1 MEASSSLPGRVSK
14 TAATTTG
21 RVSWALYDW
30 GSSSFAAIISTFVFP
45 VYFAKQVAADE
56 ALGTSQWG
64 ITVGIAGLLVAIGG
78 PVLGA
83 IADQYQRRKP
93 WLGFFTLLCVLATA
107 GLWWVRPDTQWALL
121 AMLLAG
127 LATVGAEFATI
138 FYNSMLPGLTTR
150 ERLGRWSGWAWGL
163 GYAGGL
169 VCLILA
175 LQGFIADD
183 PWISIPGAAG
193 SVRAVFVLTALWYGV
208 FALPLFLFSPDEPAS
223 GKTLG
228 RALGDG
234 MKQLVQSFRELRAYL
249 PVLRF
254 LIARMF
260 FIDGLATLFAFG
272 GVYAAGTFG
281 FSDQQVLLF
290 AIALN
295 ITAGLGAVGF
305 AWIDDWLGSKTTV
318 LISLA
323 GLITLGSL
331 VLITESSNLFWL
343 AGALLGI
350 FVGPIQAGSRSYMA
364 RVAPEHLRTQM
375 FGLFALSGK
384 ATAFLGPLLVAWIT
398 LLSGSQR
405 VGMTVIVALLLIGF
419 LLMLT
424 VPRANTSHSQ

>member
-1 MEASSSLPGRVSK
+1 MEATSSLADKASK
-14 TAATTTG
+14 TAATTTS

-64 ITVGIAGLLVAIGG
+64 LTIGIAGFFVAVGG

-93 WLGFFTLLCVLATA
+93 WVGFFTLLCVLATA
-107 GLWWVRPDTQWALL
+107 GLWWVQPDTHWVLL

-127 LATVGAEFATI
+127 LATVGTEFATI
-138 FYNSMLPGLTTR
+138 FYNAMLPGLAPPD
-150 ERLGRWSGWAWGL
+150 RLGRWSGWAWGL

-183 PWISIPGAAG
+183 PWISIPGEAG
-193 SVRAVFVLTALWYGV
+193 SVRAVFVLTALWYGA
-208 FALPLFLFSPDEPAS
+208 FALPLFLFTPDEPAS

-234 MKQLVQSFRELRAYL
+234 MRQLVQSIRELRAYL
-249 PVLRF
+249 PILKF

-295 ITAGLGAVGF
+295 ITAGLGAASF

-318 LISLA
+318 LVSLA
-323 GLITLGSL
+323 GLMILGTV
-331 VLITESSNLFWL
+331 VLMIESPSLFWV

-384 ATAFLGPLLVAWIT
+384 ATAFVGPLLVAWLT
-398 LLSGSQR
+398 VLSGSQR
-405 VGMTVIVALLLIGF
+405 VGMTVIIAFLAIGF
-419 LLMLT
+419 VLMLS
-424 VPRANTSHSQ
+424 VPKAAPNSR